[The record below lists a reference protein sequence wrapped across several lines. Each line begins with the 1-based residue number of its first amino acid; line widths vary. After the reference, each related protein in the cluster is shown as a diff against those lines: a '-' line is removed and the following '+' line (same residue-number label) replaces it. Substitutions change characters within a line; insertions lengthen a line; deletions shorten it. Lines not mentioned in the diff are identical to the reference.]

1 MTRRIIM
8 MLTTGTPVALER
20 RELLSRPGKILDIA
34 EELISES
41 SLPVP

>member
-8 MLTTGTPVALER
+8 MTTGTPVALER

-34 EELISES
+34 EELMFKSILRVS
-41 SLPVP
+41 